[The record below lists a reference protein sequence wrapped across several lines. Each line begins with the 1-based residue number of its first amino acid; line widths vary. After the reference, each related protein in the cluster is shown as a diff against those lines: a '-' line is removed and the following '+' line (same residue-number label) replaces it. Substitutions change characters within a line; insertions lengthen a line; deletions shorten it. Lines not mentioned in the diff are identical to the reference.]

1 MIALAGA
8 MFEAD
13 VQRAA
18 GAQRAPQPVE
28 GGRYRG
34 QRQVKQTGAAPDTV
48 ERFSFVDILEAPNCD
63 LEPAVG
69 AGQTCQL
76 WGCVEG
82 GDLEASPGEG
92 LGITSR
98 AAAGIEDVGSRL

>member
-8 MFEAD
+8 VLKAD

-18 GAQRAPQPVE
+18 GAQCAPQPVE

-34 QRQVKQTGAAPDTV
+34 QRHVKQTGAAPDAV

-63 LEPAVG
+63 LEPAVS
-69 AGQTCQL
+69 AGQTRQL
-76 WGCVEG
+76 CGRVEG
-82 GDLEASPGEG
+82 RDLEASDGEG

-98 AAAGIEDVGSRL
+98 AAASIEDVCSRL